1 MEVSMFAFLAFGFL
15 ALVVGSIIFFIVSL
29 VLYRAAKR
37 EMCELPRPEY
47 QKNLSSR
54 KVLLI
59 VSSLIMGVLLA
70 VVLGIVIMFY
80 FAIAYM

>member
-1 MEVSMFAFLAFGFL
+1 MTMPLFEVLALAFLAIIL
-15 ALVVGSIIFFIVSL
+15 GSILFFIVSL
-29 VLYRAAKR
+29 VLYKSAKR

-47 QKNLSSR
+47 QKTLSSR

-70 VVLGIVIMFY
+70 AVLGIVLMFY